1 VIARLEGTL
10 IEKRPTDVV
19 INVSGVGYAVNVPL
33 STFAEL
39 PDEGKVVAL
48 RVYTQVRDDTIC
60 LFGFASPWEYE
71 AFLLLLRANRVGPK
85 LAQTILSGMDAR
97 ALLAALAS
105 GDKTALAKVP
115 GIGAK
120 TASRLALELGER
132 ASAALGAGEAEQ
144 TSREAP
150 RTRADAEEQLL
161 SALANLGVPKGQ
173 AEKVVAE
180 VTRECGP
187 DASIETLVRS
197 ALPRL
202 AR

>member
-1 VIARLEGTL
+1 MIARLEGTL
-10 IEKRPTDVV
+10 IEKRPTEVVLDVA
-19 INVSGVGYAVNVPL
+19 GVGYAVLVPL

-39 PDEGKVVAL
+39 PDEGKQVAL
-48 RVYTQVRDDTIC
+48 RIHTQVRDDTLC
-60 LFGFASPWEYE
+60 LYGFASVWEYD
-71 AFLLLLRANRVGPK
+71 AFHLLRQANRVGPK
-85 LAQTILSGMDAR
+85 LAQTILSGIDAR

-105 GDKTALAKVP
+105 GDKAALAKVP

-120 TASRLALELGER
+120 TASRLALELGEK
-132 ASAALGAGEAEQ
+132 ASAILGAGHEPGAPEA
-144 TSREAP
+144 AP
-150 RTRADAEEQLL
+150 ERLTDAEEQLL
-161 SALANLGVPKGQ
+161 SALSNLQVPKSQ

-180 VTRECGP
+180 VTRECGA